1 MKEPTIR
8 LAAADELA
16 AVARLYQATGYSGH
30 ANGDDRTLVALV
42 EGAIVGVVRLCC
54 EHGIMVLRGMR
65 VADSHQGRGIGA
77 ALLRELEPLL
87 ANQDCY
93 CIPFSHLEQFYS
105 SIGFEVLED
114 GLVPAFLAERAA
126 RYRSKGE
133 AISPMVRRISC
144 N

>member
-1 MKEPTIR
+1 MKEATIR

-16 AVARLYQATGYSGH
+16 AVARLYHATGYSGC
-30 ANGDDRTLVALV
+30 ANADDRTLVALV

-54 EHGIMVLRGMR
+54 EHGVMVLRGMR
-65 VADSHQGRGIGA
+65 VADLHQGRGIGT

-144 N
+144 H

>member
-1 MKEPTIR
+1 
-8 LAAADELA
+8 
-16 AVARLYQATGYSGH
+16 
-30 ANGDDRTLVALV
+30 
-42 EGAIVGVVRLCC
+42 
-54 EHGIMVLRGMR
+54 LRGMR
-65 VADSHQGRGIGA
+65 VADSHQGRGMGT